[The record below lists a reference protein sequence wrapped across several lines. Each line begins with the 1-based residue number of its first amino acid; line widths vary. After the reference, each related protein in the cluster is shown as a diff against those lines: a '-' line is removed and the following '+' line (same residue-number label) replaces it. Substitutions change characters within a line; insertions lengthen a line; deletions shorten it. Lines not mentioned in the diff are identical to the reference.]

1 MLQNHVASSL
11 FCPNWPP
18 REIFHNVQHFGID
31 QLYNKSPNST
41 ARDKCWIL
49 FQRWTRR
56 ITHGRHYHCVIS
68 GLVISSTYGGVKSS
82 AHLDAAGS
90 HGWRGAGFSVFRAL
104 RREKILQE
112 REKKGKEKR
121 EFENEKKWEMPKI
134 YTYIQI
140 SCIHI
145 SSKGERTNTVINKT
159 IIN

>member
-112 REKKGKEKR
+112 REKKGKGEKR
-121 EFENEKKWEMPKI
+121 IRNWKKNERDAENI
-134 YTYIQI
+134 YLYSNILYSYIFQ
-140 SCIHI
+140 
-145 SSKGERTNTVINKT
+145 GRTNEHRN
-159 IIN
+159 